1 MFMKNI
7 ISTSLLILFL
17 LSSLVADES
26 QIENKFS
33 EIKQQMNKAG
43 CISIELISVLESSV
57 FDSIDSTNGTA
68 VISRD
73 GRYNIQLGTD
83 IYLYD
88 LQKSYSYSEG
98 TNQVI
103 IEDVADP
110 EMMGREISFI
120 KNLDELYITKALEN
134 NKIYRLTLIDLDD
147 KISDIPDSMIIYIS
161 NNKHFDSLS
170 FFDHNE
176 DLNLIYFINQEISDT
191 CKDSY
196 FIPDFPDSVEKVR
209 F

>member
-1 MFMKNI
+1 MKNI

-26 QIENKFS
+26 QNIDHFTEL
-33 EIKQQMNKAG
+33 KQQLKDTG
-43 CISIELISVLESSV
+43 CVSIELISVFESSV
-57 FDSIDSTNGTA
+57 FDTIDSTDGLA
-68 VISRD
+68 IISRD
-73 GRYNIQLGTD
+73 GRYSIRLGTD
-83 IYLYD
+83 LYLYD

-110 EMMGREISFI
+110 EMLGKEISFV
-120 KNLDELYITKALEN
+120 KNIDELYTTKTLKK
-134 NKIYRLTLIDLDD
+134 NKIYKLIRIDRDD
-147 KISDIPDSMIIYIS
+147 KFSDTPDSMLIYIS
-161 NNKHFDSLS
+161 NNNRFDSLS
-170 FFDHNE
+170 FYDINE
-176 DLNLIYFINQEISDT
+176 DLNFIYFINQEISDT
-191 CKDSY
+191 CEDSY

>member
-1 MFMKNI
+1 MKNI

-26 QIENKFS
+26 QNIDHFTEL
-33 EIKQQMNKAG
+33 KQQLKDAG
-43 CISIELISVLESSV
+43 CVSIELISVFESSV
-57 FDSIDSTNGTA
+57 FDTIDSTDGLA
-68 VISRD
+68 IISRD
-73 GRYNIQLGTD
+73 GRYSIRLGTD
-83 IYLYD
+83 LYLYD

-110 EMMGREISFI
+110 EMLGKEISFV
-120 KNLDELYITKALEN
+120 KNIDELYTTKTLKK
-134 NKIYRLTLIDLDD
+134 NKIYKLIRIDRDD
-147 KISDIPDSMIIYIS
+147 KFSDTPDSMLIYIS
-161 NNKHFDSLS
+161 NNNRFDSLS
-170 FFDHNE
+170 FYDINE
-176 DLNLIYFINQEISDT
+176 DLNFIYFINQEISDT
-191 CKDSY
+191 CEDSY